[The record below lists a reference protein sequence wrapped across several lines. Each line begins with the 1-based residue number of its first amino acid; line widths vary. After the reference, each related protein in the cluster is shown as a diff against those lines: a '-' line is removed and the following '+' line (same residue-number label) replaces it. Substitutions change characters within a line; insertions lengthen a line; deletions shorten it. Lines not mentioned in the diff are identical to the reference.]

1 MWVWG
6 VWDFNILLEGQDLT
20 HNTLERQRERKRR
33 RERRREKEREGERE
47 KAWGRERER
56 EGERKGG
63 KKKERLRAIPPCLH
77 CHTDGRVAE

>member
-20 HNTLERQRERKRR
+20 HNTLERQRER
-33 RERRREKEREGERE
+33 EKEREGERE
-47 KAWGRERER
+47 KVWGRERER

-63 KKKERLRAIPPCLH
+63 KKKERLRAIPSCLH